1 MKGIGTRLML
11 AIGLIVLVF
20 CISLGLFSYRSASQA
35 LMGNVEEYAIAKAD
49 DAAKLVTAQLDQHK
63 LGMEAL
69 ATTDVMRS
77 LDWPAQLAALEE
89 QNQRLG
95 YIMMGVAGF
104 DGRVQ
109 TTAGSSTD
117 LGDRDYF
124 KKALAGETAISEPL
138 VSRIDGNV
146 IVMMVTP
153 IRDSS
158 GSVIA
163 VLAAALNHDIL
174 SQTVSNLSFAESGY
188 GYMLNQQG
196 DVIAHPNEQMVLD
209 QYNPFEE
216 VKKDATLQ
224 PLCSLV
230 EKMVAGQKD
239 FGQYLW
245 SDGTYKIMGFAPVEG
260 TSWSV
265 AVTAPRAEV
274 LAGINKLKFGIGLA
288 TLLLI
293 LLGCTLGS
301 YLGRIVA
308 RPIKEAATHA
318 TSIGSG
324 DLTIEIPTEFTT
336 RKDEIGLLTRGLDE
350 MVRNLR
356 DMILEIS
363 TGSQEVAASS
373 EELAASGEDIAAGMQ
388 QVSASTEEIAAGLE
402 EVSASAQEINVAG
415 QEVAAALT
423 QVTEE
428 AQQGHQNAQEIE
440 ERAVQVQQA
449 AEKARNNT
457 IGLYE
462 SIRQKTVQALEEA
475 RVVEEISGLAEN
487 IANIADQTNLLALN
501 AAIEAARAGEQGKG
515 FAVVA
520 EEVRKLAEDSA
531 EAVAEI
537 HNLTRQVQDTIR
549 ALVQNSNELL
559 QFINDDIIRDYNYML
574 NLGQQYKDDADM
586 LSELTGDINHN
597 IQTVMASMQDIG
609 QAIEATSAT
618 MQESTAGA
626 QEIALGTENAARS
639 ANDVHLASRKMAEY
653 AEHLNLLIQR
663 FKLS

>member
-1 MKGIGTRLML
+1 MKSIGARLTL
-11 AIGLIVLVF
+11 AIGLIILVF
-20 CISLGLFSYRSASQA
+20 CVGLSLFSYHSASQA

-49 DAAKLVTAQLDQHK
+49 DAAKLVGAQLNQHK
-63 LGMEAL
+63 VGMEAL

-77 LDWPAQLAALEE
+77 MDWPAQLATLKE

-95 YIMMGVAGF
+95 YIMMGVAGS
-104 DGRVQ
+104 DGVVQ

-138 VSRIDGNV
+138 VSRIDNNV
-146 IVMMVTP
+146 IIMMVTP
-153 IRDSS
+153 IRDNS

-163 VLAAALNHDIL
+163 VLAAALNHDTL
-174 SQTVSNLSFAESGY
+174 SQAASNLKFAESGY

-196 DVIAHPNEQMVLD
+196 NVIAHPNEQMVLD

-216 VKKDATLQ
+216 VKKDTSLK
-224 PLCSLV
+224 PLCELA
-230 EKMVAGQKD
+230 EKMVAGQKG
-239 FGQYLW
+239 FGEYLW

-274 LAGINKLKFGIGLA
+274 LAGIDKLKFGIRLA
-288 TLLLI
+288 ALLFI
-293 LLGCTLGS
+293 LLGCTLS
-301 YLGRIVA
+301 YYLGQMIS
-308 RPIKEAATHA
+308 RPIKKASDHA
-318 TSIGSG
+318 VSIGHG
-324 DLTIEIPTEFTT
+324 DLTIEIPTEFLS
-336 RKDEIGLLTRGLDE
+336 RKDELGILSRGLDE

-356 DMILEIS
+356 GMIYEIS
-363 TGSQEVAASS
+363 TGAQEVAASS

-402 EVSASAQEINVAG
+402 EVSASTQEINVAG

-423 QVTEE
+423 EVKEE
-428 AQQGHQNAQEIE
+428 AQQSYQNAQEIE
-440 ERAVQVQQA
+440 ERAVQVQRA
-449 AEKARNNT
+449 AKKAQNNT
-457 IGLYE
+457 IGIYE
-462 SIRQKTVQALEEA
+462 NIRQKTVQALEEA

-487 IANIADQTNLLALN
+487 IAGIAAQTNLLALN

-531 EAVAEI
+531 RAVGEI
-537 HNLTRQVQDTIR
+537 HTLTRQVQDTIR
-549 ALVQNSNELL
+549 NLVDNANELL

-574 NLGQQYKDDADM
+574 NISQQYKEDADT

-597 IQTVMASMQDIG
+597 IQTVMQSMQDIG
-609 QAIEATSAT
+609 QAIESTSAT

-626 QEIALGTENAARS
+626 QEIAHSTQTAARS
-639 ANDVHLASRKMAEY
+639 ANDIYTISRKMAEY
-653 AEHLNLLIQR
+653 AENLNQLIQR